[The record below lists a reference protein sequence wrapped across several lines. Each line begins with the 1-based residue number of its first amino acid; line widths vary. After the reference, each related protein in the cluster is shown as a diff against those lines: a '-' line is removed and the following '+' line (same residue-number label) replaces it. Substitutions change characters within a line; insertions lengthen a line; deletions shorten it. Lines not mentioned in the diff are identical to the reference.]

1 MDDYRLYDAELR
13 LMELVWQLEPVNS
26 TQLTRLCLEE
36 YGWKKPTTFNL
47 IRKLAGRGF
56 LRNENATVT
65 ALVKR
70 AQVRQYES
78 GAVVE
83 RSFGGSL
90 PAFIAAF
97 TKGKTLSDRE
107 ADEIQRLIDKSR
119 QKKERD

>member
-90 PAFIAAF
+90 PAFVAAF
-97 TKGKTLSDRE
+97 LQGRGLSQDE
-107 ADEIQRLIDKSR
+107 AGGLRRLIDES
-119 QKKERD
+119 EVHHD

>member
-70 AQVRQYES
+70 AQDRKS
-78 GAVVE
+78 VV
-83 RSFGGSL
+83 
-90 PAFIAAF
+90 
-97 TKGKTLSDRE
+97 
-107 ADEIQRLIDKSR
+107 
-119 QKKERD
+119 

>member
-90 PAFIAAF
+90 PAFVAAF
-97 TKGKTLSDRE
+97 LQGRGLSQDE
-107 ADEIQRLIDKSR
+107 AGELRRLIDDS
-119 QKKERD
+119 EVHHD

>member
-97 TKGKTLSDRE
+97 TRGKTLSDKE
-107 ADEIQRLIDKSR
+107 ADEIQRLIDNSR
-119 QKKERD
+119 QKNKEG

>member
-1 MDDYRLYDAELR
+1 MYYVGVDIA
-13 LMELVWQLEPVNS
+13 
-26 TQLTRLCLEE
+26 
-36 YGWKKPTTFNL
+36 
-47 IRKLAGRGF
+47 
-56 LRNENATVT
+56 
-65 ALVKR
+65 KR
-70 AQVRQYES
+70 SHYAAAHDES

>member
-70 AQVRQYES
+70 AQVRQYERRGG
-78 GAVVE
+78 GAE
-83 RSFGGSL
+83 FRRL
-90 PAFIAAF
+90 PA
-97 TKGKTLSDRE
+97 
-107 ADEIQRLIDKSR
+107 RLCR
-119 QKKERD
+119 RLFAGAGPLPG